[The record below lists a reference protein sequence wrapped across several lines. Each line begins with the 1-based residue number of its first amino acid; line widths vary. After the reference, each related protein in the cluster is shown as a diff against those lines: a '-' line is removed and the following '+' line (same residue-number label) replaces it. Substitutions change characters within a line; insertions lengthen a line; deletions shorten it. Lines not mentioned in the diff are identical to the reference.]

1 MPRENLS
8 EKAAFLKSRMNASN
22 VIFGNLKKTRRGG
35 PSLSDTKTYEWVVTR
50 KLSKELGGK
59 IEVGSRYGKID
70 ILTDE
75 AIIEVKR
82 YKSWKHALG
91 QILIYS
97 IDYPNHKKMLYLYG
111 TSKPRKSAWELI
123 CNACLKFGVECVFL
137 IEK

>member
-35 PSLSDTKTYEWVVTR
+35 PSLSDTKTYECVVTR